1 MEYLTYWITEYS
13 GKQVNFEKI
22 NKYFLDEIVKNL
34 KILNLPIPQ
43 LSLNESNENLFTLL
57 YDIKTF
63 GYNSD
68 KNVRDLWRFKYH
80 FVFDLKNE

>member
-68 KNVRDLWRFKYH
+68 KNVRDLWRISILPRAKRC
-80 FVFDLKNE
+80 